1 MSQLEQLAYVSRAT
15 VPMDAL
21 VHIAEILA
29 ASQRNN
35 WRDGITGA
43 LAYADGEFLQVVE
56 GSPEAVKRLLAR
68 VSADA
73 RHADLEIVSRET
85 AAQRQFPDWSMAMP
99 RLSPESEPLMREAV
113 RAARSDPR
121 KAVADLRRLTEIDAL
136 HT

>member
-1 MSQLEQLAYVSRAT
+1 MSQLERLAYVSRAT

-21 VHIAEILA
+21 LNIAEILA

-56 GSPEAVKRLLAR
+56 GPQEAVNRLLAR

-73 RHADLEIVSRET
+73 RHEDLKVVSREI

-99 RLSPESEPLMREAV
+99 RLSPDSEPLMRAAV
-113 RAARSDPR
+113 QVARSDPG

-136 HT
+136 HA